1 MKKLLTLLL
10 VCLVFTAITA
20 QKVDVDG
27 DVITVDG
34 KPYATLKK
42 ISKGFELGE
51 YTLQTNDGDEV
62 AVAKVDPAAT
72 LNTGNTTSTYIHIT
86 FLSSGQQ
93 ASMLY
98 GLGFKKQL
106 AKEVVK
112 CKLFDGGNYNAEGEK
127 KFVILNPYKPMGAGN
142 TVVIQNSNNSFINGT
157 QQYTPAYRSRGGMVQ
172 VFKNTIKQ
180 SGVEIGT
187 VTEFEDIDG
196 GSINTLYTFFLPNG
210 IQIADAT
217 IVGATGKMA
226 ILHTYLDGRSHSIDV
241 RIKIN
246 GAEEIAEYLV
256 KNNYL

>member
-1 MKKLLTLLL
+1 MKKLSALLFA
-10 VCLVFTAITA
+10 CLVFTAITA

-34 KPYATLKK
+34 TPYATLKK

-51 YTLQTNDGDEV
+51 FSLQTNDGVEV

-72 LNTGNTTSTYIHIT
+72 LNNGNTQTTYIHIT
-86 FLSSGQQ
+86 FLNRGQQ

-127 KFVILNPYKPMGAGN
+127 KFIILNPYKPMGAGN
-142 TVVIQNSNNSFINGT
+142 TVVIQNNNGLINDT

-187 VTEFEDIDG
+187 VNEFEDIDG
-196 GSINTLYTFFLPNG
+196 GSINTRYIFFLPNG
-210 IQIADAT
+210 TQIADAT